1 MDNGVQR
8 REVLLRV
15 EETESFNDEHIGVRT
30 RRMYSLCQRD
40 PVDILWVFEG
50 LRIFTVR
57 PGYAVIV
64 HVNDVHCETVSGEPI
79 PESFGQS
86 RFARA

>member
-15 EETESFNDEHIGVRT
+15 EETEPFNDEHVGVWT
-30 RRMYSLCQRD
+30 RRMHSLGQRD
-40 PVDILWVFEG
+40 PIDILWVFEG

-57 PGYAVIV
+57 PTYAVIV

-79 PESFGQS
+79 PGSFSQS
-86 RFARA
+86 CLARA